1 MSLFKRRRRLPILK
15 QLRNYL
21 WPYQGVRRTMHY
33 YRHRMFRLPG
43 TAHSISLGAA
53 MGVAMSFAPLGLH
66 EILAITL
73 ASLLRCSIFAAAI
86 VAFVVGNFATYILFL
101 APLTLTVGNL
111 LRGTMSHR
119 FGATNGVTINFF
131 DFIHHPAIVLERYGK
146 SFLVGWLV
154 LSLVSGAITYFL
166 TKRAVIYAH
175 KQRAERLRRRWLR
188 HRKGGVRQ

>member
-1 MSLFKRRRRLPILK
+1 MSLFRRRQRQPALK

-21 WPYQGVRRTMHY
+21 WPYQGVRRTMRY

-66 EILAITL
+66 EILAIAL

-86 VAFVVGNFATYILFL
+86 IAFVVGNFATYILFL
-101 APLTLTVGNL
+101 APLTLAVGNL
-111 LRGTMSHR
+111 LRGTVNRHHE
-119 FGATNGVTINFF
+119 ATSGVTINFF

-154 LSLVSGAITYFL
+154 LSLVTGVITYFL
-166 TKRAVIYAH
+166 TKRAVLFAH
-175 KQRAERLRRRWLR
+175 KQRAERLRRRWR
-188 HRKGGVRQ
+188 RQHQKDGR